1 MKSSGGT
8 TCAKAI
14 QIFEEKTGQSH
25 ALTVDLNAGATAV
38 EAEEVKLICML
49 PPIEKMDNSLNTLTA
64 CRHLSL
70 STNCIEKM
78 INLPNLKNLQILSLA
93 RNQIKRISGLEEV
106 GQTLREL
113 WLSYNQIERLD
124 GLQPCVKLEVLYMSN
139 NRVKGWEEVEKLAA
153 LPTIVNV
160 LFKGNPFYEAVV
172 RKVLGRI
179 VLQHLARRRVVG
191 IGRDLTL
198 FIGRAC
204 VAALGLLLLR
214 MMSARK
220 CSGGYR
226 S

>member
-14 QIFEEKTGQSH
+14 QLFEEKTGQ
-25 ALTVDLNAGATAV
+25 TASD
-38 EAEEVKLICML
+38 AEEVKLICML
-49 PPIEKMDNSLNTLTA
+49 PPIEKMDNSLNTLTT

-70 STNCIEKM
+70 STNSIEKM
-78 INLPNLKNLQILSLA
+78 INLPNLSIPLCGRSSVPCSENLQILSLA

-139 NRVKGWEEVEKLAA
+139 NKVKGWEEVEKLAA

-160 LFKGNPFYEAVV
+160 LFKGNPFYDTVV
-172 RKVLGRI
+172 TEDMREK
-179 VLQHLARRRVVG
+179 A
-191 IGRDLTL
+191 LTL
-198 FIGRAC
+198 P
-204 VAALGLLLLR
+204 
-214 MMSARK
+214 
-220 CSGGYR
+220 
-226 S
+226 